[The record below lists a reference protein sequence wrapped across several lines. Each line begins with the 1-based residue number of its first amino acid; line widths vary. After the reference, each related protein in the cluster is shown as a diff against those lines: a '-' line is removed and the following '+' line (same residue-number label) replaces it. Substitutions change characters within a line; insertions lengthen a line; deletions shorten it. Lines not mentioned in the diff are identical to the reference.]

1 MATILRDLSY
11 RYQWLYDGISGLAAL
26 SVGGEKRFR
35 HLFLR
40 DITIEEDSHVLDLC
54 CGSGQS
60 TEILV
65 ARSPHV
71 VGLDASPMSLAR
83 AKQNVPQAEYVEA
96 FAEDM
101 PLEDDSFDLV
111 LTNTALHEMQ
121 PDQLQQ
127 ILKQVYR
134 VLKPDGVF
142 TIVDFHRPTNWLF
155 WLPLVMFLWL
165 FETETAWQLIE
176 TDLVKMLRQ
185 TGYVVDYKR
194 LYAGG
199 SLQIIYAHKPA
210 PKNEA
215 EPEAE
220 AIAVDQ
226 AAAPDDLP
234 VAVNVPLVTT
244 EPQAQEAI
252 AVDQAA
258 EAELDDMTDETEQAD
273 IDNESAEIIEYTEQ
287 IEDSTPD

>member
-11 RYQWLYDGISGLAAL
+11 RYQWLYDTISNLAAL

-40 DITIEEDSHVLDLC
+40 DLSIDKDARVLDLC

-60 TEILV
+60 TGILV
-65 ARSPHV
+65 ERAGAV
-71 VGLDASPMSLAR
+71 VGLDASPLSLQR
-83 AKQNVPQAEYVEA
+83 AKQNVPDAEYVEA

-121 PDQLQQ
+121 PEQLKQ
-127 ILKQVYR
+127 ILAQVHR

-142 TIVDFHRPTNWLF
+142 TIVDFHRPTNWLY

-165 FETETAWQLIE
+165 FETETAWKLIE
-176 TDLVKMLRQ
+176 TNLVKLLREA
-185 TGYVVDYKR
+185 GFVVDYKR

-210 PKNEA
+210 PEVEA
-215 EPEAE
+215 ARGDEVAAAPV
-220 AIAVDQ
+220 AIAVAED
-226 AAAPDDLP
+226 ATAPKPEIEP
-234 VAVNVPLVTT
+234 VPEATEEPEVADNDNNEAV
-244 EPQAQEAI
+244 
-252 AVDQAA
+252 
-258 EAELDDMTDETEQAD
+258 
-273 IDNESAEIIEYTEQ
+273 IIEYTEQ
-287 IEDSTPD
+287 IEDMPEPEAKKSK